1 MNNMSYICKKCG
13 NELTDDALFCSRC
26 GEKVTITAPKCP
38 NCGRELSEYAKFC
51 AFCGTK
57 ICGDSQPLSEQSS
70 EHTAEQP
77 EGALLPDFEPAVEE
91 QTDHSKDIIDSQSKS
106 TQRLDIYKQLKSY
119 EQAGKDNTV
128 EYHELLKK
136 EKKAYFWNKLIGF
149 IAAIMACC
157 LVPILF
163 GEGGIGIKSLKVT
176 VLGFAF
182 AIPMFLCSSRIQ
194 KLTGIKV
201 GISLS
206 SLFANKTKDEE
217 TAEEKEIDAGMDYF
231 TRCVKGRHPGADRT
245 VRILMV
251 VATVIA
257 IVCFAICIGA
267 EINFWESLQ
276 LALMLLYS
284 IAAVIY
290 GIWTFKFAI
299 ILILLAIGAILS
311 LFSDDK
317 GISSYPINTET
328 SQPVSSQAED
338 TCVTISG
345 ARLDE
350 YNGKEAIV
358 VSYSW
363 TNTTNSKTSAIYNVA
378 IHAYQNDIELEKA
391 YFTDADD
398 ELLSRN
404 IKPGVTVDLEEA
416 FYLDDPDADILVEAT
431 PWIALNGEVYIS
443 ETFTRSTEQASE
455 SDNDRSSWEYDDYVR
470 YYGVDPADYGYM
482 WYNEIRSGPLDE
494 FFEYAVEA
502 IYGESNTSTSR
513 LYDISNPYEA
523 NLTPDDFIG
532 TWRTD
537 GGIIFTIQY
546 TDGEYSIDL
555 SENEGLGILG
565 GWFSEKLYNVE
576 GTFCGLAGSNGVT
589 EFSVSYE
596 YGSEPPINS
605 WLTLILVDSAGQE
618 IYDYVPLISN

>member
-1 MNNMSYICKKCG
+1 MSYICKKCG

-91 QTDHSKDIIDSQSKS
+91 QTDHSKDTIDSQSES
-106 TQRLDIYKQLKSY
+106 TQQLDIYKQLKSY

-163 GEGGIGIKSLKVT
+163 SEGGIGSKLLKIT

-182 AIPMFLCSSRIQ
+182 TIPMFLCSSRIQ

-231 TRCVKGRHPGADRT
+231 IRCVKGRHPGADRT

-257 IVCFAICIGA
+257 IVCFVICIGA

-328 SQPVSSQAED
+328 SQAVSSQAED

-404 IKPGVTVDLEEA
+404 IKPGVTVDLKEA

-431 PWIALNGEVYIS
+431 PWIALDGEVYIS

-455 SDNDRSSWEYDDYVR
+455 SDNDRPSWEYDDYVR

-494 FFEYAVEA
+494 FFEYAMEA

-523 NLTPDDFIG
+523 YLTPDDFIG

>member
-70 EHTAEQP
+70 EHIAEQP

-91 QTDHSKDIIDSQSKS
+91 QTDHSKDTIDSQSES
-106 TQRLDIYKQLKSY
+106 TRQLDLYKQLKSY

-128 EYHELLKK
+128 EYHELLKR
-136 EKKAYFWNKLIGF
+136 EKKSYFWSKLLGF
-149 IAAIMACC
+149 QSAIMGYF
-157 LVPILF
+157 LVQILF
-163 GEGGIGIKSLKVT
+163 GEGGIGTKLLKLSI
-176 VLGFAF
+176 LGFAY
-182 AIPMFLCSSRIQ
+182 AILSALIFMRLR

-201 GISLS
+201 GFTLS
-206 SLFANKTKDEE
+206 SLCGSKTKEE
-217 TAEEKEIDAGMDYF
+217 ESAEEKEIDVGTDYF
-231 TRCVKGRHPGADRT
+231 NRCFKARHSGADRA
-245 VRILMV
+245 VRILTIATAV
-251 VATVIA
+251 VAIIYF
-257 IVCFAICIGA
+257 IVCISLK
-267 EINFWESLQ
+267 INFWESLR
-276 LALMLLYS
+276 LALSLLYS
-284 IAAVIY
+284 VTSVIY

>member
-1 MNNMSYICKKCG
+1 M
-13 NELTDDALFCSRC
+13 
-26 GEKVTITAPKCP
+26 
-38 NCGRELSEYAKFC
+38 
-51 AFCGTK
+51 
-57 ICGDSQPLSEQSS
+57 
-70 EHTAEQP
+70 
-77 EGALLPDFEPAVEE
+77 PDFEPAVEE
-91 QTDHSKDIIDSQSKS
+91 QTDHSKDTIDSQSES
-106 TQRLDIYKQLKSY
+106 TRQLDLYKQLKSY

-128 EYHELLKK
+128 EYHELLKR
-136 EKKAYFWNKLIGF
+136 EKKSYFWSKLLGF
-149 IAAIMACC
+149 QSAIMGYF
-157 LVPILF
+157 LVQILF
-163 GEGGIGIKSLKVT
+163 GEGGIGTKLLKLSI
-176 VLGFAF
+176 LGFAY
-182 AIPMFLCSSRIQ
+182 AILSALIFMRLR

-201 GISLS
+201 GFTLS
-206 SLFANKTKDEE
+206 SLCGSKTKEE
-217 TAEEKEIDAGMDYF
+217 ESAEEKEIDVGTDYF
-231 TRCVKGRHPGADRT
+231 NRCFKARHSGADRA
-245 VRILMV
+245 VRILTIATAV
-251 VATVIA
+251 VAIIYF
-257 IVCFAICIGA
+257 IVCISLK
-267 EINFWESLQ
+267 INFWESLR
-276 LALMLLYS
+276 LALSLLYS
-284 IAAVIY
+284 VTSVIY

-391 YFTDADD
+391 HFTDADD

-443 ETFTRSTEQASE
+443 ETFTRSSEQASE

>member
-1 MNNMSYICKKCG
+1 MSYICKKCG

-91 QTDHSKDIIDSQSKS
+91 QTDHSKDTIDSQSES
-106 TQRLDIYKQLKSY
+106 TQQLDIYKQLKSY

-163 GEGGIGIKSLKVT
+163 SEGGIGSKLLKIT

-182 AIPMFLCSSRIQ
+182 TIPMFLCSSRIQ

-231 TRCVKGRHPGADRT
+231 IRCVKGRHPGADRT

-257 IVCFAICIGA
+257 IVCFVICIGA

-328 SQPVSSQAED
+328 SQAVSSQAED

-404 IKPGVTVDLEEA
+404 IKPGVTVDLKEA

-431 PWIALNGEVYIS
+431 PWIALDGEVYIS

-455 SDNDRSSWEYDDYVR
+455 SDNDRPSWEYDDYVR

-494 FFEYAVEA
+494 FFEYAMEA

-523 NLTPDDFIG
+523 YLTPDDFIG

-596 YGSEPPINS
+596 YGSEPHINS

>member
-1 MNNMSYICKKCG
+1 MSYICKKCG

-91 QTDHSKDIIDSQSKS
+91 QTDHSKDTIDSQSES
-106 TQRLDIYKQLKSY
+106 TQQLDIYKQLKSY

-163 GEGGIGIKSLKVT
+163 SEGGIGSKLLKIT

-182 AIPMFLCSSRIQ
+182 TIPMFLCSSRIQ

-231 TRCVKGRHPGADRT
+231 IRCVKGRHPGADRT

-257 IVCFAICIGA
+257 IVCFVICIGA

-328 SQPVSSQAED
+328 SQAVSSQAED

-404 IKPGVTVDLEEA
+404 IKPGVTVDLKEA

-431 PWIALNGEVYIS
+431 PWIALDGEVYIS

-455 SDNDRSSWEYDDYVR
+455 SNNDRPSWEYDDYVR

-494 FFEYAVEA
+494 FFEYAMEA

-523 NLTPDDFIG
+523 YLTPDDFIG

-589 EFSVSYE
+589 EFSVSSE
-596 YGSEPPINS
+596 YGSERPINS

>member
-77 EGALLPDFEPAVEE
+77 EGTLLPDFEPAVEE
-91 QTDHSKDIIDSQSKS
+91 QTDHSKDTIDSQSES
-106 TQRLDIYKQLKSY
+106 TRQLDLYKQLKSY

-128 EYHELLKK
+128 EYHELLKR
-136 EKKAYFWNKLIGF
+136 EKKSYFWSKLLGF
-149 IAAIMACC
+149 QSAIMGYF
-157 LVPILF
+157 LVQILF
-163 GEGGIGIKSLKVT
+163 GEGGIGTKLLKLSI
-176 VLGFAF
+176 LGFAY
-182 AIPMFLCSSRIQ
+182 AILSALIFMRLR

-201 GISLS
+201 GFTLS
-206 SLFANKTKDEE
+206 SLCGSKTKEE
-217 TAEEKEIDAGMDYF
+217 ESAEEKEIDVGTDYF
-231 TRCVKGRHPGADRT
+231 NRCFKARHSGADRA
-245 VRILMV
+245 VRILTIATAV
-251 VATVIA
+251 VAIIYF
-257 IVCFAICIGA
+257 IVCISLK
-267 EINFWESLQ
+267 INFWESLR
-276 LALMLLYS
+276 LALSLLYS
-284 IAAVIY
+284 VTSVIY

-443 ETFTRSTEQASE
+443 ETFTRSSEQASE

-494 FFEYAVEA
+494 FFEWA
-502 IYGESNTSTSR
+502 IEDISTQTNGSR
-513 LYDISNPYEA
+513 LYEITDPREA

-532 TWRTD
+532 TWQTE
-537 GGIIFTIQY
+537 GGILFTIKNMDGQY
-546 TDGEYSIDL
+546 VIDL
-555 SENEGLGILG
+555 SENEDLGILG
-565 GWFSEKLYNVE
+565 GWFSQNLYNIE
-576 GTFCGLAGSNGVT
+576 GDFGGMAGDYGVT
-589 EFSVSYE
+589 SFSVFYE
-596 YGSEPPINS
+596 YGSEYPLNT
-605 WLTLILVDSAGQE
+605 WLSLSLTTSDGTE
-618 IYDYVPLISN
+618 IWDVVPLISN